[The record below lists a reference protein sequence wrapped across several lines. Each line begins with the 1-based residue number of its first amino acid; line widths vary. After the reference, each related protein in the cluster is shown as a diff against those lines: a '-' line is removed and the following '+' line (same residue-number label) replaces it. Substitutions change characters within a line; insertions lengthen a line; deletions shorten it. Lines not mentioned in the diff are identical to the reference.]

1 MKAVIQKLIS
11 TNKEIHCL
19 QYGINPVQPENKE
32 KLIYSNRLHKPLY
45 RIDLIIRLF
54 AEFYQNHQ
62 DWKLIIG
69 AEGESTN
76 ELKLLAE
83 QLLPSSAYE
92 FVGWLNAELNAQWY
106 AKSSMYV
113 SLPESDGTS
122 VSLLEAMSA
131 DCVPIVPNLAVSYEW
146 IESGENGIVF
156 KENSNPFL
164 EALNI
169 DTVICKQINQRIIA
183 DRALRSTTSKMFYS
197 IYKSVVK

>member
-1 MKAVIQKLIS
+1 MKSVIQELTS
-11 TNKEIHCL
+11 LNQEIHCL
-19 QYGINPVQPENKE
+19 QYGINPVKAEVKQ
-32 KLIYSNRLHKPLY
+32 KLVYSNRLHKPLY

-54 AEFYQNHQ
+54 ADFYQNHQ

-83 QLLPSSAYE
+83 QLLPPSAYE
-92 FVGWLNAELNAQWY
+92 FVGWLNAELNAHWY
-106 AKSSMYV
+106 AKSSIYV

-131 DCVPIVPNLAVSYEW
+131 DCVPVVPDLAVSHEW
-146 IESGENGIVF
+146 IESGKNGIVYD
-156 KENSNPFL
+156 ESSNPFAD
-164 EALNI
+164 ALAI
-169 DTVICKQINQRIIA
+169 DASVCHQINQRIIA
-183 DRALRSTTSKMFYS
+183 ERALRSTTSKMFYS